1 MRITAT
7 FLDEVTCDIPSNN
20 WGREEWAQD
29 FRIMKAIGIDTV
41 VMIRAGLRNVAT
53 FPSKVLDRE
62 VGILPVYTDL
72 VDMFLD
78 LAEENGMDFY
88 FGTYDSCKHR
98 LEGNFQK
105 ETDINMALVD
115 EVWAKYGRRKAF
127 KGWYLSY
134 EIAKWNKGSVDFLHN
149 LSKYCKQVSG
159 NIPVMISPYLHGL
172 KQFNDPITPEEH
184 RKDWND
190 ILDVL
195 EGSVDIVAFQD
206 GHVDF
211 DVLPEYLNINSELI
225 SAHQMQYW
233 SNLETF
239 DRDQPFDFP
248 PIEWQKLWWKLTDA
262 EAAGATKVITFEF
275 SHFLS
280 PNSCWPSAKNLF
292 NRYCEHFGIKLPN
305 VLSHQRTQHR
315 ITSTRPIKILDK
327 GIRSKTIK
335 A

>member
-7 FLDEVTCDIPSNN
+7 FLDEITYDIPSNN

-29 FRIMKAIGIDTV
+29 FRIMKTIGIDTV
-41 VMIRAGLRNVAT
+41 VMIRAGLRNVAA
-53 FPSKVLDRE
+53 FPSKVLERE

-78 LAEENGMDFY
+78 LAEENGMAFY
-88 FGTYDSCKHR
+88 FGTYDSWKYH
-98 LEGNFQK
+98 LEDNFQK

-134 EIAKWNKGSVDFLHN
+134 EIAKWEKGSVDFLRN
-149 LSKYCKQVSG
+149 LGKYCKQVSG
-159 NIPVMISPYLHGL
+159 DIPVMISPYLHGL
-172 KQFNDPITPEEH
+172 KQFNDPITPQEH
-184 RKDWND
+184 RKDWNN

-195 EGSVDIVAFQD
+195 EGAVDIVAFQD

-225 SAHQMQYW
+225 NAHQMQYW

-248 PIEWQKLWWKLTDA
+248 PIES
-262 EAAGATKVITFEF
+262 
-275 SHFLS
+275 SHTL
-280 PNSCWPSAKNLF
+280 
-292 NRYCEHFGIKLPN
+292 
-305 VLSHQRTQHR
+305 
-315 ITSTRPIKILDK
+315 
-327 GIRSKTIK
+327 
-335 A
+335 